1 MISLF
6 KKKVS
11 AAEVD
16 SEDEPLT
23 LGEKVLNAFMVLI
36 GVAILVILGILI
48 YLITG
53 HTNPVMVKKFTYTC
67 ESKEE
72 QIKNTNDNI
81 MKYYL
86 QTIDPVYDSIFISPL
101 GIQKT
106 LYDYYNNQDKN
117 NPAVFQYFNNGYKS
131 WSQSGELLNY
141 DCFSSVLPNTVDSKE
156 ALLGKVKDLTDG
168 YIKSLG
174 GDDDYDTNTLLS
186 ICSINYPIKDA
197 YFDNSLNMVWYSGV
211 ANYKNTSD
219 YEAVSL
225 PLSNE
230 KYTVY
235 LIDGDLTN
243 FTFDD
248 FKKKDVNLMIDAY
261 TWQAHGSINGLATA
275 LNNQECELNIL
286 TQFGFNDSN
295 IEKKELA
302 DLDTESTLYY
312 MNEYSVIV
320 TDTET
325 GTILAIGKQ
334 K

>member
-6 KKKVS
+6 KKKVKVS
-11 AAEVD
+11 KAD
-16 SEDEPLT
+16 SEDESLT
-23 LGEKVLNAFMVLI
+23 LGDKVLDVLI
-36 GVAILVILGILI
+36 ILSGVVIIVLLCFIN
-48 YLITG
+48 YLIT
-53 HTNPVMVKKFTYTC
+53 NRNSPVIEKKFAYTC

-72 QIKNTNDNI
+72 QIKNTNDGI

-86 QTIDPVYDSIFISPL
+86 QTVDPIYDSIFISPL

-106 LYDYYNNQDKN
+106 LYDYYDNQNKN
-117 NPAVFQYFNNGYKS
+117 NPAIFQYFNNGYKS

-174 GDDDYDTNTLLS
+174 GGDDYNTNKLLS
-186 ICSINYPIKDA
+186 VCSINYPIKNA
-197 YFDNSLNMVWYSGV
+197 YFDDISDVVWYTGV
-211 ANYKNTSD
+211 VNYKKTSE

-248 FKKKDVNLMIDAY
+248 FKEKKVELMIDAY
-261 TWQAHGSINGLATA
+261 TWQAHGAIDGLATA

-295 IEKKELA
+295 IKKKELD
-302 DLDTESTLYY
+302 DLNTKYLLYY

>member
-1 MISLF
+1 MKSLNE
-6 KKKVS
+6 KNITI
-11 AAEVD
+11 ED
-16 SEDEPLT
+16 DEPLS
-23 LGEKVLNAFMVLI
+23 LGEKILNIVMVII
-36 GVAILVILGILI
+36 GVVIIIVLGILI
-48 YLITG
+48 YFISG
-53 HTNPVMVKKFTYTC
+53 HTNPVIEKKFTYTC

-72 QIKNTNDNI
+72 QIKNTNDGI

-86 QTIDPVYDSIFISPL
+86 TTIDPIYDSIFISPL

-106 LYDYYNNQDKN
+106 LYDYYDEQDKN
-117 NPAVFQYFNNGYKS
+117 NPAIFQYFNNGYSS

-141 DCFSSVLPNTVDSKE
+141 DCFSSILPNTVDSKD

-186 ICSINYPIKDA
+186 ICSINYPIENA
-197 YFDNSLNMVWYSGV
+197 YFDDTLNMVWYSGV
-211 ANYKNTSD
+211 ANYKKTSE

-248 FKKKDVNLMIDAY
+248 FKEKKVGLMIDAY

-295 IEKKELA
+295 IEKKELGEIDA
-302 DLDTESTLYY
+302 ESALYY

>member
-1 MISLF
+1 MRSLF
-6 KKKVS
+6 KKKVN
-11 AAEVD
+11 VD
-16 SEDEPLT
+16 SEDVPVT
-23 LGEKVLNAFMVLI
+23 LGEKILDVLI
-36 GVAILVILGILI
+36 FILGVVILTVLCFFI

-53 HTNPVMVKKFTYTC
+53 HTNPVIEKKFTYTC
-67 ESKEE
+67 ESKKE
-72 QIKNTNDNI
+72 QVKNTNDGI

-86 QTIDPVYDSIFISPL
+86 EKINPVYDTIFISPI

-106 LYDYYNNQDKN
+106 LYDYYDNQDKN
-117 NPAVFQYFNNGYKS
+117 NPAIFQYFKNGYKS

-141 DCFSSVLPNTVDSKE
+141 DCFNSILPDTVDSKE

-174 GDDDYDTNTLLS
+174 SDEDYGTNTLLS
-186 ICSINYPIKDA
+186 VCSINYPIKDA
-197 YFDNSLNMVWYSGV
+197 YFDDTSDIVWYQGV
-211 ANYKNTSD
+211 ANYKKTLE

-248 FKKKDVNLMIDAY
+248 FKKKNVNLMIDAY
-261 TWQAHGSINGLATA
+261 TWQSYGAINGLATA

-295 IEKKELA
+295 IEKKELPNIK
-302 DLDTESTLYY
+302 TESALYY

-320 TDTET
+320 TDTKT